1 MSSVTAI
8 VPCFQPR
15 TQALS
20 LFLPCLD
27 DKGREEREPGFEVA
41 MLFHGHVK
49 GQFHGFEHVQALRP
63 AVVNLTVSY

>member
-8 VPCFQPR
+8 VPFFNLEPR
-15 TQALS
+15 LS
-20 LFLPCLD
+20 LLLPCLD

-49 GQFHGFEHVQALRP
+49 GQFHGFEHVQTLRP